1 MISKYFVAIILVCL
15 VSLIGGTINAQ
26 YIKDGYHWGF
36 IFSHSFDLLRGK
48 EPYIEIFL
56 EYGFLQVLVNSLLI
70 KIFGEYVF
78 LIQVFIVF
86 IYSISLFII
95 FKIILLLTGK
105 TKLSFLSVLVIFLL
119 YPWPTSPWPI
129 YYSFF
134 FSLIFIY
141 FYLKESLKYSI
152 IAGIAL
158 FSAYLSYTTLFNFII
173 FFLVL
178 SVVLQYFLFKKLHT
192 EIYKKHLYFI
202 FLTFFLLF
210 FIFIIYLFLN
220 NFLFEWIKFQKI
232 PFLVKESLEYRFID
246 LIIQYINFIFIM
258 PYVNMVNEPQ
268 WMIYSLLFISNIWL
282 ILLILKNK
290 ISKFYYQN
298 KLKLLTVCI
307 FIFLLNFMG
316 QVQNLM
322 YISCSISAAIICFA
336 LFFNNIKANENKF
349 IINTIMIFLTI
360 FSVFNYEMK
369 FSEYADSRDKS
380 VKFLS
385 TSSILTEG
393 DINYYK
399 YFKWDKGYWDFLNIF
414 LNKIYSINKK
424 CEYIKGVNL
433 TDDVYLYLLINNE
446 TIQRIPF
453 YLNESDFKFNRIF
466 DSELINKIQYHIDRE
481 NIFVITHKNNDK
493 DLNFSSK
500 YSFQDIGIKSNKII
514 DDRFRIIYPKKCI

>member
-1 MISKYFVAIILVCL
+1 M
-15 VSLIGGTINAQ
+15 
-26 YIKDGYHWGF
+26 
-36 IFSHSFDLLRGK
+36 
-48 EPYIEIFL
+48 
-56 EYGFLQVLVNSLLI
+56 
-70 KIFGEYVF
+70 
-78 LIQVFIVF
+78 
-86 IYSISLFII
+86 
-95 FKIILLLTGK
+95 
-105 TKLSFLSVLVIFLL
+105 
-119 YPWPTSPWPI
+119 
-129 YYSFF
+129 
-134 FSLIFIY
+134 
-141 FYLKESLKYSI
+141 
-152 IAGIAL
+152 
-158 FSAYLSYTTLFNFII
+158 
-173 FFLVL
+173 
-178 SVVLQYFLFKKLHT
+178 
-192 EIYKKHLYFI
+192 
-202 FLTFFLLF
+202 
-210 FIFIIYLFLN
+210 N

-268 WMIYSLLFISNIWL
+268 WIIYSLLFISNIWL

-414 LNKIYSINKK
+414 LNKINSINKK

-453 YLNESDFKFNRIF
+453 YLNESNFKFNRIF